1 MDLSDPDTTQKI
13 RLLDIAVIGPLMI
26 YAGVKSEDELPG
38 WVRAGLI
45 LFGVTTIGYN
55 LVNYMAISDEESE
68 QLWERIAEE
77 ARKEEEGT

>member
-26 YAGVKSEDELPG
+26 YAGAKGKDELPG

-68 QLWERIAEE
+68 MLWERIAEE
-77 ARKEEEGT
+77 ARKEEEGA